1 MKINTENID
10 SDIIAN
16 SALSRIVISLSLP
29 MLLSSLATS
38 IANVGLPTLTL
49 TFSASFQAVQWVV
62 LAYLLAITTSAISIG
77 RLGDITN
84 KRRLLNA
91 GIGLFTVASIGCAL
105 APGIGVLI
113 AARVLQGLGAATMMT
128 LTLALVGE
136 AVCKEKIGRTMGILG
151 SVSAVGTA
159 LGPSVGGM
167 LINEFGWP
175 AMFLINIP
183 LGLLALFLLSR
194 YLPAPESLAI
204 DNNGLQQSHSGF
216 DPLGMLL
223 LGLTLAL
230 YALAMTLGHGTFGTL
245 NVVLLL
251 GAVIGIGLFVRVE
264 KNAAFPL
271 IHTAMLRH
279 SRLRSALIV
288 SALVTTIM
296 MATLVVGPFYLSRAF
311 AMSTQW
317 VGLSMSAGPIVAALI
332 GVPAGYLVDRL
343 GAQMMVIIGL
353 TAITTGAIALSMLG
367 PVAGLPG
374 YILPVCLITA
384 GYAIFQA
391 ANNTL
396 VIKSVSAQ
404 QRGIASGMLNLSR
417 NLGLITG
424 ASVMGAI
431 FAFAS
436 AQQDIQLA
444 TVDHI
449 TQGMQFTYRIAALL
463 GGVALAISAIHS
475 KRKSNQ

>member
-204 DNNGLQQSHSGF
+204 DNNGLQQPHSGF

-353 TAITTGAIALSMLG
+353 TTITTGAIALSMLG
-367 PVAGLPG
+367 PVTGLPG

>member
-396 VIKSVSAQ
+396 MIKSVSAQ

>member
-159 LGPSVGGM
+159 LGP
-167 LINEFGWP
+167 FG
-175 AMFLINIP
+175 
-183 LGLLALFLLSR
+183 
-194 YLPAPESLAI
+194 
-204 DNNGLQQSHSGF
+204 
-216 DPLGMLL
+216 
-223 LGLTLAL
+223 
-230 YALAMTLGHGTFGTL
+230 
-245 NVVLLL
+245 
-251 GAVIGIGLFVRVE
+251 
-264 KNAAFPL
+264 
-271 IHTAMLRH
+271 
-279 SRLRSALIV
+279 
-288 SALVTTIM
+288 
-296 MATLVVGPFYLSRAF
+296 RAH
-311 AMSTQW
+311 
-317 VGLSMSAGPIVAALI
+317 V
-332 GVPAGYLVDRL
+332 
-343 GAQMMVIIGL
+343 
-353 TAITTGAIALSMLG
+353 
-367 PVAGLPG
+367 
-374 YILPVCLITA
+374 
-384 GYAIFQA
+384 
-391 ANNTL
+391 
-396 VIKSVSAQ
+396 
-404 QRGIASGMLNLSR
+404 
-417 NLGLITG
+417 
-424 ASVMGAI
+424 
-431 FAFAS
+431 
-436 AQQDIQLA
+436 
-444 TVDHI
+444 
-449 TQGMQFTYRIAALL
+449 
-463 GGVALAISAIHS
+463 
-475 KRKSNQ
+475 

>member
-1 MKINTENID
+1 MKINTENIN

-16 SALSRIVISLSLP
+16 SALSRIIISLSLP

-49 TFSASFQAVQWVV
+49 TFSASFQAAQWVV

-91 GIGLFTVASIGCAL
+91 GIGLFTVASLGCAL
-105 APGIGVLI
+105 APDIGVLI

-136 AVCKEKIGRTMGILG
+136 AISKEKIGRAMGMLG
-151 SVSAVGTA
+151 SISAIGTA

-167 LINEFGWP
+167 LISGFGWP

-183 LGLLALFLLSR
+183 FGLLALFLLSR
-194 YLPAPESLAI
+194 YLPIS
-204 DNNGLQQSHSGF
+204 DSFTSTNNELQQAHGGF

-245 NVVLLL
+245 NLVLLL
-251 GAVIGIGLFVRVE
+251 AAVIGIGLFIWAE
-264 KNAAFPL
+264 KNTPFPL
-271 IHTAMLRH
+271 IQTAMWRH
-279 SRLRSALIV
+279 SQLRSALIV

-311 AMSTQW
+311 AMSTPW

-332 GVPAGYLVDRL
+332 GVPAGYLVDRF
-343 GAQMMVIIGL
+343 GAQMMVITGL
-353 TAITTGAIALSMLG
+353 TAITTGAIALSMIG
-367 PVAGLPG
+367 PIAGLPG

-396 VIKSVSAQ
+396 VIKSVGAQ
-404 QRGIASGMLNLSR
+404 QRGIASGLLNLSR

-424 ASVMGAI
+424 AAVMGAI
-431 FAFAS
+431 FAFAC

-444 TVDHI
+444 TVAHI

-463 GGVALAISAIHS
+463 GGTALAISAIYS
-475 KRKSNQ
+475 KYKSNQ

>member
-84 KRRLLNA
+84 KRRLLNT

-367 PVAGLPG
+367 PVAALPG

-463 GGVALAISAIHS
+463 GGAALAISAIHS

>member
-194 YLPAPESLAI
+194 YLPTPESLAI

-367 PVAGLPG
+367 PVAGLPS